1 MAEIDTGI
9 NIDVPIKS
17 YSDTPAVSVGRKT
30 AQRDVGADALAKA
43 LKDISPVF
51 EKWVTAKEK
60 ERATSSTLEG
70 ANAINGMTLE
80 EAR

>member
-51 EKWVTAKEK
+51 
-60 ERATSSTLEG
+60 
-70 ANAINGMTLE
+70 
-80 EAR
+80 